1 MANPFS
7 RGGVSRKDAKAMG
20 DMLAG
25 GKSSARGS
33 IYSRM
38 MREPQPEA
46 RLLSSR
52 GIVAL
57 VLLIALPP
65 VGIAFVWRM
74 RMFMPRGRALLT
86 ALSTLILAV
95 MVAIMM
101 PTSDMQTVTPSP
113 AMPKSFSS
121 VENTQAEADLS
132 RITQLSDAPGVSATT
147 PPQVYTADGDP
158 YYHAS
163 SQCGDTELTLMITL
177 EETAARSLSPC
188 PVCQPPTLSN

>member
-113 AMPKSFSS
+113 AM
-121 VENTQAEADLS
+121 
-132 RITQLSDAPGVSATT
+132 
-147 PPQVYTADGDP
+147 
-158 YYHAS
+158 
-163 SQCGDTELTLMITL
+163 
-177 EETAARSLSPC
+177 
-188 PVCQPPTLSN
+188 